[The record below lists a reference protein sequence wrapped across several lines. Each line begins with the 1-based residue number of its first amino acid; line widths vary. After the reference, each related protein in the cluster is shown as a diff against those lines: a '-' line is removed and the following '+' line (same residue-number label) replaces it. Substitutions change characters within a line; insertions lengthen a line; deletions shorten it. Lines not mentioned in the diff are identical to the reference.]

1 MMDGNLP
8 LLIILALGLLFEN
21 GLITASAGIVLVLR
35 ALDLNSV
42 LNLLEHRALQTGL
55 IFLTISVLTP
65 FAREREGLDEIARSL
80 SSWPG
85 LMAVLGGALAASI
98 SAPGVKLLQSN
109 PEVIV
114 GLMVGTILGVLV
126 FKGIPVGPLAA
137 SGLAA
142 IFLYILDWIKE

>member
-8 LLIILALGLLFEN
+8 LLIILALGLLFQN
-21 GLITASAGIVLVLR
+21 DLIAASAGIVLVLR
-35 ALDLNSV
+35 AIELETV
-42 LNLLEHRALQTGL
+42 LNLLERRALQTGL

-65 FAREREGLDEIARSL
+65 FARERAGLTDLLHSIGT
-80 SSWPG
+80 WPG

-114 GLMVGTILGVLV
+114 GLMAGTILGILL
-126 FKGIPVGPLAA
+126 FNGIPVGPLAA
-137 SGLAA
+137 SGIAA
-142 IFLYILDWIKE
+142 ILLYALNLFRG